1 MDNLANSLI
10 SFLIYP
16 PEANWLFVVKAIFI
30 IVSISLGVA
39 IIFCLLRCSYLK
51 FLIYMDVAEILTY
64 RPFGLKRIEKD
75 WNKVKVRLDAG
86 LESEYKLAIIEA
98 DNMMDSVLKRMGYGG
113 ENLGERLGNLTSATL
128 PNIEEIKEVHQMK
141 NNIIRDPSYT
151 VTLDDTRK
159 IMDVYEK
166 GFQDLQAF

>member
-1 MDNLANSLI
+1 MDNLANNLT
-10 SFLIYP
+10 SFLVYP
-16 PEANWLFVVKAIFI
+16 PEVSWLFIVKAIFI
-30 IVSISLGVA
+30 IASITLVVA
-39 IIFCLLRCSYLK
+39 IIFCHMRCSYLK
-51 FLIYMDVAEILTY
+51 FLIYMDVSEILTY

-128 PNIEEIKEVHQMK
+128 PNIEEIKEVHQMR
-141 NNIIRDPSYT
+141 NNIVRDPSYT
-151 VTLDDTRK
+151 VTLDDARK
-159 IMDVYEK
+159 IMDAYEK

>member
-1 MDNLANSLI
+1 MDNLANNLI

-16 PEANWLFVVKAIFI
+16 PETNWLFTIKAGFI
-30 IVSISLGVA
+30 IVSIVMLVG
-39 IIFCLLRCSYLK
+39 IIFCHLRCSYLK
-51 FLIYMDVAEILTY
+51 FLLYMDVAEILTY
-64 RPFGLKRIEKD
+64 RPYGLKRIEKD
-75 WNKVKVRLDAG
+75 WNKVKARLDTG

-128 PNIEEIKEVHQMK
+128 SNIEEIKEVHQIR
-141 NNIIRDPSYT
+141 NNIVRDPSYT
-151 VTLDDTRK
+151 VTLDDARK
-159 IMDVYEK
+159 TLDVYEK